1 MKRATT
7 LLVLSLLPLN
17 LIAADHWPQFRGPN
31 GSGVS
36 DSAKPPTVIA
46 PGTNQLWKVAVPPGA
61 SSPCVWGDRI
71 FLTAFDGGKLETH
84 CYARRDGKLL
94 WKRTAPAD
102 KLEEFHST
110 EGSPAASTCATD
122 GKIVVSYFGS
132 CGLIAHDF
140 DGKELWRHKLPVAQS
155 AGSFGT
161 GGSPAIMGGLVV
173 VAKENP
179 GACSLLAVDLKSG
192 KQAWETARPDVAPGF
207 GTAIAWRNGQTE
219 QIVMPGSLK
228 LKGYDVR
235 TGREAWSL
243 AGMPAF
249 VCTTPVVGDGMLYF
263 AGWSPG
269 KEPGTAPS
277 WDAMAGG
284 FDKNKDN
291 AVTKDE
297 VTGSEME
304 SFFKALDYNGDGKW
318 TKDDF
323 DTFAAMMAKG
333 ENVLV
338 AVKPGAKGEVGPGG
352 VAWKQTRGLPYV
364 PSPLLYRG
372 AVYLVKDG
380 GMVSSYD
387 AKTGKV
393 NYQQERLNAIGNYYA
408 SPVAADGR
416 IYVASLNGK
425 VTVFAAGGEAP
436 KILHQAEFGERLSAT
451 PALVGAQIILRTPTA
466 LYAFGR

>member
-1 MKRATT
+1 
-7 LLVLSLLPLN
+7 
-17 LIAADHWPQFRGPN
+17 
-31 GSGVS
+31 
-36 DSAKPPTVIA
+36 
-46 PGTNQLWKVAVPPGA
+46 
-61 SSPCVWGDRI
+61 
-71 FLTAFDGGKLETH
+71 
-84 CYARRDGKLL
+84 
-94 WKRTAPAD
+94 
-102 KLEEFHST
+102 
-110 EGSPAASTCATD
+110 
-122 GKIVVSYFGS
+122 
-132 CGLIAHDF
+132 
-140 DGKELWRHKLPVAQS
+140 
-155 AGSFGT
+155 
-161 GGSPAIMGGLVV
+161 
-173 VAKENP
+173 
-179 GACSLLAVDLKSG
+179 
-192 KQAWETARPDVAPGF
+192 
-207 GTAIAWRNGQTE
+207 
-219 QIVMPGSLK
+219 
-228 LKGYDVR
+228 
-235 TGREAWSL
+235 
-243 AGMPAF
+243 
-249 VCTTPVVGDGMLYF
+249 
-263 AGWSPG
+263 
-269 KEPGTAPS
+269 
-277 WDAMAGG
+277 
-284 FDKNKDN
+284 
-291 AVTKDE
+291 
-297 VTGSEME
+297 ME